1 MPDVGSRFA
10 TGISWAV
17 AGGLAAWAAARVT
30 AADRVRRIEAPVAP
44 LLSFTPLVAAAAPA
58 ATLTLGLARR
68 RGPAATAALAA
79 AALAMV
85 TGSRAAR
92 RMQPAASGPVLRVL
106 TVNLLCGRADAEAVV
121 ALVRRTGA
129 DVLFLQELT
138 GGAVTRLKQAGLGDL
153 MPQKAPGLSGGPQDS
168 GIYSRFPLSDGP
180 PLLPVHAAPTTA
192 VLELPGGEAV
202 ELACV
207 HPHPPL
213 PLLWSR
219 RVARWRQELAVLPPP
234 GGLPRVLAGDFNATL
249 DHAAF
254 RSVLRLGY
262 ADAALQAGNAL
273 APTWGP
279 AGEAGADHHRP
290 CAGGPALR
298 GAGQR
303 GTRRTGQRSPGR
315 LRGGPA
321 PRAVAPPD
329 TRQSRSSL
337 ARTAASLISGR
348 LVAVSNVTPRPRAS
362 SRRCA
367 SASARSGSASS
378 AW

>member
-1 MPDVGSRFA
+1 VTVPDVGSRIV

-44 LLSFTPLVAAAAPA
+44 LLSFTPLAAAAASA

-79 AALAMV
+79 AALAVVMRP
-85 TGSRAAR
+85 RAAR

-138 GGAVTRLKQAGLGDL
+138 GDAVTRLKQAGLGDL
-153 MPQKAPGLSGGPQDS
+153 MPQKAPGLRGGPQDS

-180 PLLPVHAAPTTA
+180 PLVLVHAAQPTA

-207 HPHPPL
+207 HPHPPM
-213 PLLWSR
+213 PPWSR
-219 RVARWRQELAVLPPP
+219 GVARWRQELAVLPPP
-234 GGLPRVLAGDFNATL
+234 GELPRVLAGDFNATL
-249 DHAAF
+249 DHAVF

-262 ADAALQAGNAL
+262 ADAALQAGKAL
-273 APTWGP
+273 RPTWGP
-279 AGEAGADHHRP
+279 AGR
-290 CAGGPALR
+290 PALI
-298 GAGQR
+298 
-303 GTRRTGQRSPGR
+303 TIDH
-315 LRGGPA
+315 
-321 PRAVAPPD
+321 V
-329 TRQSRSSL
+329 
-337 ARTAASLISGR
+337 
-348 LVAVSNVTPRPRAS
+348 LVD
-362 SRRCA
+362 RRCA
-367 SASARSGSASS
+367 VLASAVHAVPGTDHRAVYAEVRLPGQ
-378 AW
+378 